1 MLDICLGILAVL
13 GIVLLV
19 LAALAAASL
28 LLVLFF
34 PLTYRVRGFRE
45 PEAFGLTVN
54 VRWLLGLV
62 RAVCRYPDPGRLK
75 VKVLCFSLYDQG
87 LDFGEEEK
95 AGSGRKRK
103 KKKEKSGKGKGA
115 AGKKSGKETGEKDGG
130 RTGSGGAG
138 DDERQEPCVT
148 GDNRGE
154 KKDGSAGRDAK
165 ETDGCGCGP
174 ADAGETPC
182 GEEMR
187 QGPLWK
193 LRAKLQK
200 IKYTFWTLYD
210 KIKKIWENISYYV
223 NLLQEEETK
232 LLISES
238 LTALGKMLKS
248 IRPRRVRANIRF
260 GTGAPDTTGYA
271 YGLCCMVAAAWRP
284 GFWVTPDFEKKVL
297 EGEFDVS
304 GRITIWVLLVN
315 GLKMYKLIRRMKAER
330 KLSA

>member
-1 MLDICLGILAVL
+1 M
-13 GIVLLV
+13 
-19 LAALAAASL
+19 
-28 LLVLFF
+28 
-34 PLTYRVRGFRE
+34 
-45 PEAFGLTVN
+45 
-54 VRWLLGLV
+54 V

-87 LDFGEEEK
+87 LAFGEEEK

-154 KKDGSAGRDAK
+154 KDGSAGRDAK
-165 ETDGCGCGP
+165 ETEGCGCGP

-200 IKYTFWTLYD
+200 IKCTFWTVYD

-248 IRPRRVRANIRF
+248 IRPRRVRANICF

-315 GLKMYKLIRRMKAER
+315 GLKMYKLIRRMKAEG